1 MMPVHER
8 GYTHWSHSGLRADPP
23 WLVIASRGLRPVL
36 RRRWP
41 LLLFFAAL
49 VPAIAKGASIFV
61 NVRAGGMLGQ
71 FMGTGWSSVSPEGS
85 LTFIEVQRFFVFL
98 VTLVL
103 GAGLISRDRQD
114 NGLSLYF
121 SRPISLADYLGG
133 KTLVVL
139 AGYLTVTLVPCLLLC
154 LFAYLIDPGTA
165 GLQTLILTPLRLV
178 IVTVFTGVGLA
189 MVLLAFSA
197 LATRTV
203 LVVVWWAVLCLGG
216 EVVGTI
222 GDALG
227 LDSFQYLNFLGHWHN
242 ASSLL
247 MGGEAPLPIPPP
259 LSLLVCLGMIAA
271 ALAVLRRRIEPVEV
285 VT

>member
-1 MMPVHER
+1 MPVHER
-8 GYTHWSHSGLRADPP
+8 GYTHWSPSGLRADPP
-23 WLVIASRGLRPVL
+23 WLVIARRGLRPTL
-36 RRRWP
+36 KRRWP
-41 LLLFFAAL
+41 LLLCFAAL
-49 VPAIAKGASIFV
+49 VPAIAKGAIIFV

-98 VTLVL
+98 ATLIL
-103 GAGLISRDRQD
+103 GAGLIARDKQD

-139 AGYLTVTLVPCLLLC
+139 AGYLTVTLAPCLLLC
-154 LFAYLIDPGTA
+154 LFAYLIDPATA
-165 GLQTLILTPLRLV
+165 GLETLLLTPLRLGV
-178 IVTVFTGVGLA
+178 VTVFTGIGLA
-189 MVLLAFSA
+189 LVLLAFSA

-242 ASSLL
+242 AASLV
-247 MGGEAPLPIPPP
+247 MGGGAQLPIPQ
-259 LSLLVCLGMIAA
+259 LASLLICLGLIAG
-271 ALAVLRRRIEPVEV
+271 ALAVLRQRIKPVEV

>member
-1 MMPVHER
+1 MPVHER
-8 GYTHWSHSGLRADPP
+8 GYTHWRPSGLHADPP
-23 WLVIASRGLRPVL
+23 WLVIARRGLLPTL

-49 VPAIAKGASIFV
+49 VPAIAKAAIIFV

-98 VTLVL
+98 ATLVL
-103 GAGLISRDRQD
+103 GAGLIARDRQD

-121 SRPISLADYLGG
+121 SRPISLADYLSG
-133 KTLVVL
+133 KALVVL
-139 AGYLTVTLVPCLLLC
+139 SGYLTVTLVPSLLLC
-154 LFAYLIDPGTA
+154 LFAYLIDPATA
-165 GLQTLILTPLRLV
+165 GLETLLLTPLRLV
-178 IVTVFTGVGLA
+178 VVTVFTGVGLA
-189 MVLLAFSA
+189 LVLLSFSA
-197 LATRTV
+197 MATRTV

-216 EVVGTI
+216 EVVGNI

-242 ASSLL
+242 ASSLV
-247 MGGEAPLPIPPP
+247 MGGSAPLPVPPVA
-259 LSLLVCLGMIAA
+259 SLALCLGMIAA
-271 ALAVLRRRIEPVEV
+271 TLVVFRQRIKPVEV